1 MFRPQV
7 SDIVL
12 QKLKGFP
19 LRPYHIT
26 GFSEEGKEHPP
37 SENLNWTYGEFL
49 NILDTPRCTCLLLIN
64 NALKLY
70 SVATRLQC
78 NADSE
83 EGQVHLGCALV
94 YLPSSS
100 SPLHRSCTRRKAST
114 SRLRLD
120 VLAILLV
127 QLQLKSTAAK
137 SRYTSATPRCT
148 WT

>member
-1 MFRPQV
+1 MGVHQGAAEVYLSF
-7 SDIVL
+7 
-12 QKLKGFP
+12 
-19 LRPYHIT
+19 
-26 GFSEEGKEHPP
+26 
-37 SENLNWTYGEFL
+37 
-49 NILDTPRCTCLLLIN
+49 LIN

-94 YLPSSS
+94 YLPFSS

-137 SRYTSATPRCT
+137 SRYTLATPRCT
-148 WT
+148 WTHSWKNAGSRDPGSHDFFGQN